1 MTEEDVIDGASA
13 PKLKPVEV
21 PMADFKRKGLVESL
35 RGKDYINHK
44 GIVKLLHMHGV
55 MSIRAEPVLELC
67 SVDDMYFT
75 FKCEIIGTRCSVTMY
90 GDASPANVGR
100 AIASAASRMAETRA
114 VNRAGRTYLGLGQTT
129 FDEMPLPDN
138 ALGAELT
145 EYLGGGEAMASEPPA
160 PRQTPQVADMGEH
173 DPSFAAD
180 QKSCFRR
187 LKELKMDYEVVN
199 KVCAQKGWPKLS
211 AMTQAS
217 RTNILDWLQSEDAIK
232 LYRQMEE

>member
-1 MTEEDVIDGASA
+1 MMTEEDVLDGASA
-13 PKLKPVEV
+13 PKFKPVEV
-21 PMADFKRKGLVESL
+21 PADFKRKGLVEVL

-55 MSIRAEPVLELC
+55 MSIRTWPRPELC
-67 SVDDMYFT
+67 SVADMYFT
-75 FKCEIIGTRCSVTMY
+75 FSCEIIGTRCSVTMCA
-90 GDASPANVGR
+90 DASPANVSR
-100 AIASAASRMAETRA
+100 NIASAASRMAETRA
-114 VNRAGRTYLGLGQTT
+114 INRAGRTYLGLGQTT
-129 FDEMPLPDN
+129 FDEMPGDN
-138 ALGAELT
+138 FD
-145 EYLGGGEAMASEPPA
+145 GGETLVEITEPKP
-160 PRQTPQVADMGEH
+160 TPQVADLGEH

-199 KVCAQKGWPKLS
+199 KVCAQRGWPKLS

-217 RTNILDWLQSEDAIK
+217 RTNILEWLQSEEAVK